1 MEEVTMD
8 KWNIPGMNVSQMD
21 LTECVDVI
29 WTRTPDMEL
38 QMTGRQLI
46 PMTIWCMRSIEQV
59 RVAAVHKEIGISIS
73 YTLATSALIFIYL
86 CQRRAETGLRT
97 PDGKTPSE

>member
-1 MEEVTMD
+1 
-8 KWNIPGMNVSQMD
+8 MD

-46 PMTIWCMRSIEQV
+46 PMTIWCMWSIEQV
-59 RVAAVHKEIGISIS
+59 RVAAVHKEIGISIEVIHWQRLRLFV
-73 YTLATSALIFIYL
+73 YTCAKEG
-86 CQRRAETGLRT
+86 QK
-97 PDGKTPSE
+97 PD